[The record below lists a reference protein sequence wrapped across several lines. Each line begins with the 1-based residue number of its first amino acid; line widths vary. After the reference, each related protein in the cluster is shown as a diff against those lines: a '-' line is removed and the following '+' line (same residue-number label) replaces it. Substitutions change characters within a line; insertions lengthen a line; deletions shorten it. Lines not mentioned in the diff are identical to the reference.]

1 MQNCQIE
8 RAFLIQKS
16 KTTPSDLEDCKNHM
30 QIEAA
35 HS

>member
-1 MQNCQIE
+1 MQNCQNE

-16 KTTPSDLEDCKNHM
+16 KSMLNDLEDCKNHM

-35 HS
+35 HG